1 MTTKTEER
9 QHVNAW
15 VEPRVV
21 EQLDAKAAAAVRS
34 RSAEVRI
41 ALCAHVE
48 RDDEHEEEDGA

>member
-1 MTTKTEER
+1 M
-9 QHVNAW
+9 NAW

-34 RSAEVRI
+34 RSAEVGI